1 MYIYLSIDLLE
12 SEIDARREARII
24 VLEQALRE
32 RDESSE
38 YLASQRVE
46 SIRQARMEVR
56 EINLMKIRNKRIKVL
71 RKLANKRNKQQPIL
85 SSSEPPDIIDLSLI
99 HI

>member
-1 MYIYLSIDLLE
+1 MLIDLLE

-38 YLASQRVE
+38 FLASQRVE

-85 SSSEPPDIIDLSLI
+85 SSSEPPDIIDTYFDKV
-99 HI
+99 